1 MAESRNHSGLR
12 RSAITRWVAITLI
25 TLTLVGFRS
34 DGLAMSST
42 QSASK
47 AYAYDLVGWHLANVH
62 SKWTHWLRRVVP
74 RFMVTD
80 SERLRRVAVYFELGD
95 GIRQLTSQLMS
106 ASSRGDS
113 IAVVRELEDQ
123 IRQLRSSRASIRN
136 DVEEA
141 IESEISTVVRD
152 QGLGLVGRLVFPP
165 VDVRLEEPPMVL
177 VTSPRDR
184 IHRLDDVLLESG
196 MTIEE
201 REEVEERVV
210 EEQDISPLVLEIGG
224 VATYPASV
232 HNGVNLRNTLRLAA
246 HEWVHH
252 YLFLKPLGRNPYS
265 SSELMVLNETVAS
278 IAGDEIGDLAYSTM
292 QFRMPAKPESADE
305 IAREFHVADLTEH
318 TELDFGSLMRETRV
332 TVDRL
337 LAGGE
342 VEQAE
347 AYMEDQRKLLTES
360 GHPIRKL
367 NQAYFAFYGT
377 YAHGPASVDPIGPQ
391 IWRLRELSAD
401 VGEFL
406 TLAGAITSNDELME
420 LLRQL
425 ETSDGPT

>member
-1 MAESRNHSGLR
+1 
-12 RSAITRWVAITLI
+12 
-25 TLTLVGFRS
+25 
-34 DGLAMSST
+34 
-42 QSASK
+42 
-47 AYAYDLVGWHLANVH
+47 
-62 SKWTHWLRRVVP
+62 
-74 RFMVTD
+74 
-80 SERLRRVAVYFELGD
+80 
-95 GIRQLTSQLMS
+95 
-106 ASSRGDS
+106 
-113 IAVVRELEDQ
+113 
-123 IRQLRSSRASIRN
+123 
-136 DVEEA
+136 
-141 IESEISTVVRD
+141 
-152 QGLGLVGRLVFPP
+152 
-165 VDVRLEEPPMVL
+165 
-177 VTSPRDR
+177 
-184 IHRLDDVLLESG
+184 
-196 MTIEE
+196 
-201 REEVEERVV
+201 
-210 EEQDISPLVLEIGG
+210 
-224 VATYPASV
+224 
-232 HNGVNLRNTLRLAA
+232 
-246 HEWVHH
+246 
-252 YLFLKPLGRNPYS
+252 
-265 SSELMVLNETVAS
+265 
-278 IAGDEIGDLAYSTM
+278 M